1 MATLPLKNPKIS
13 KREDILF
20 AAKKLFL
27 ENGYDNTNV
36 RQIVQEA
43 NTSMGNLYFHFT
55 NKQNILKVISKE
67 YISILHNQIYKIH
80 ELGFSPEIG
89 FAIDFRIGFITTM
102 EDPKLSQL
110 WCIVQNTPEI
120 HKYSFEN
127 KKIRLQTFFGDRINE
142 EELEFLAI
150 AIQGIADAMFQK
162 KRNEQVIENPATLSN
177 TIIDYSLRLLGYSYK
192 KIQTAICEA
201 ERFIKEERIIRDDY
215 FNF

>member
-1 MATLPLKNPKIS
+1 MASLSLQSSKIS

-36 RQIVQEA
+36 RQIVHEA
-43 NTSMGNLYFHFT
+43 NTSMGNLYFHFK
-55 NKQNILKVISKE
+55 NKQNILKIISKE
-67 YISILHNQIYKIH
+67 YVAILQNQIYKIRD
-80 ELGFSPEIG
+80 LGFSPEIG
-89 FAIDFRIGFITTM
+89 FAIDFRVGFITTM

-110 WCIVQNTPEI
+110 WCMVQNMPEI
-120 HKYSFEN
+120 HKYSVEN
-127 KKIRLQTFFGDRINE
+127 KKTRLITFFGDRIKD

-162 KRNEQVIENPATLSN
+162 KRNGQVIENPVILSN
-177 TIIDYSLRLLGYSYK
+177 TIIDYSLRLLGYSHN
-192 KIQTAICEA
+192 KIQTAICQA
-201 ERFIKEERIIRDDY
+201 ERFIREEGIHRDDY